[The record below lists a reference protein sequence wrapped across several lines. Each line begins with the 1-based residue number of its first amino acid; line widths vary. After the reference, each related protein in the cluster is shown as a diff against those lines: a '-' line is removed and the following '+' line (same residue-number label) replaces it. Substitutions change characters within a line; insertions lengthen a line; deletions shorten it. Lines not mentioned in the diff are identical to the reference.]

1 MMSYVN
7 MTAMSRTNTKGVLS
21 KELTRRMKKEKGN
34 TRGGSTIA
42 ATSKMEHLVII
53 VNGWKPL
60 TIITNSFILD
70 IATVLY
76 RL

>member
-34 TRGGSTIA
+34 TRGGFTIA
-42 ATSKMEHLVII
+42 ATSKMEHFVII
-53 VNGWKPL
+53 VNG
-60 TIITNSFILD
+60 
-70 IATVLY
+70 
-76 RL
+76 